1 MNTTNILLGTTS
13 LLLVVA
19 FALSFGDFNKNR
31 NSASAN
37 KEYEEIRAELAAQKA
52 LFDKMQLENLRSS
65 AITTPVPAPIAPSP
79 APTEIAP
86 LSEDLKSKLE
96 AEIAKL
102 KDEKDKAELKADTN
116 EKETLILMGE
126 KTKAA
131 QRQERDAQ
139 RVTNALLMGNVSAF
153 KKDWAWLSFSPT
165 DSANFQPGQEL
176 GIRRNSG
183 ILGRITID
191 RLEGDQYVA
200 NVKEN
205 AYAGGIPDIVEG
217 DEIIVIPPFYG
228 VSGE

>member
-1 MNTTNILLGTTS
+1 M
-13 LLLVVA
+13 
-19 FALSFGDFNKNR
+19 R
-31 NSASAN
+31 
-37 KEYEEIRAELAAQKA
+37 
-52 LFDKMQLENLRSS
+52 
-65 AITTPVPAPIAPSP
+65 
-79 APTEIAP
+79 
-86 LSEDLKSKLE
+86 
-96 AEIAKL
+96 
-102 KDEKDKAELKADTN
+102 
-116 EKETLILMGE
+116 E

-191 RLEGDQYVA
+191 RFEGDQYVA

-228 VSGE
+228 MSGE